1 VLFWKTDFAGIE
13 LNRAVK
19 LARSIVDVAAV
30 QKLLSP
36 IERRYLIKE
45 LSGVRTRSGLIAAL
59 RKSINWALAR
69 IDR

>member
-1 VLFWKTDFAGIE
+1 
-13 LNRAVK
+13 VK

-45 LSGVRTRSGLIAAL
+45 LSGVRTRSGLVAAL